1 VSGSSVRAVG
11 WARTLPL
18 DTGVKAAR
26 DWARG
31 HLESLGWT
39 ERAPETVDA
48 ILLTISELVTNAH
61 VHAHSSA
68 QLVLTWDTR
77 CLHVVV
83 HDSSSDL
90 PACRTPSTQRL
101 GGRGMLLVDALADE
115 WQARPCPDGKI
126 VHACFRPPPS
136 ALGPGGS

>member
-1 VSGSSVRAVG
+1 
-11 WARTLPL
+11 
-18 DTGVKAAR
+18 VKTAR

-31 HLESLGWT
+31 HLESLGWI
-39 ERAPETVDA
+39 ESCPETVDA
-48 ILLTISELVTNAH
+48 VLLTISELVTNAH

-90 PACRTPSTQRL
+90 PTRRPESTQRV

-115 WQARPCPDGKI
+115 WQVRPCPDGKI
-126 VHACFRPPPS
+126 VQACFRPPAPTTES
-136 ALGPGGS
+136 GGS